1 MLSDGYY
8 SGIIRGNLI
17 FLVSYSLTVLS
28 PSALI
33 NDTHWRI
40 CYFII
45 WFPTQ
50 QTSCQGC
57 KMLPADWLPV
67 TRLSWMKKK
76 AFQLIR
82 KKNYTV
88 NNSNSFIRGSQKK
101 IVIKNS
107 KKNSPPP
114 NTHTHTHMEKN
125 NICLFIKFIKKL
137 EANFWCCLR
146 IFFKKDMKKA
156 ENSTSKSSAIKIVL

>member
-82 KKNYTV
+82 KKKLYQPESGISQQSIFSINPWISCRSIVYSFHVFWLFLVCTNQIWQYWPSCQMQASLVSVMISTV
-88 NNSNSFIRGSQKK
+88 PPSWQAFIDNSISLS
-101 IVIKNS
+101 
-107 KKNSPPP
+107 
-114 NTHTHTHMEKN
+114 
-125 NICLFIKFIKKL
+125 
-137 EANFWCCLR
+137 
-146 IFFKKDMKKA
+146 
-156 ENSTSKSSAIKIVL
+156 